1 MFICKVISALVT
13 FTFGPLEWFSDW
25 VYKSETKYIIHEK
38 LYQSW
43 QI

>member
-1 MFICKVISALVT
+1 M